1 MENRYIWIKNCHGN
15 RLHVWLLFF
24 FAPTEALYAN
34 WTKTVTPNQNL
45 QQTNEQ
51 KNHANY
57 AFEVPWKCDNITL
70 QKFVLRLS
78 TQLHD
83 ADAAISFVV
92 VQKISAASCFSGS
105 QRQTEAWETSLSI
118 LCLHPMPAAFFC
130 HKCILLMWKDQSINL
145 ETLWHSITVNSSL
158 WFVIK

>member
-1 MENRYIWIKNCHGN
+1 MFCFGN
-15 RLHVWLLFF
+15 RLYLNLIFIFGKLIYFNQKLSWQQATRMITFF

-34 WTKTVTPNQNL
+34 WTKTVTPNQNS

-130 HKCILLMWKDQSINL
+130 HKCF
-145 ETLWHSITVNSSL
+145 SS
-158 WFVIK
+158 WCEKTKV